1 MDPYQSRP
9 IEINYLA
16 VFVGKNTSKRM
27 NDESEKHVMYGQY
40 GDRKRC
46 YEIILFDWTRR
57 KMTRRLCYACFRL
70 FPLNQSHFP
79 AHLDDV

>member
-46 YEIILFDWTRR
+46 YEIILFD
-57 KMTRRLCYACFRL
+57 
-70 FPLNQSHFP
+70 
-79 AHLDDV
+79 